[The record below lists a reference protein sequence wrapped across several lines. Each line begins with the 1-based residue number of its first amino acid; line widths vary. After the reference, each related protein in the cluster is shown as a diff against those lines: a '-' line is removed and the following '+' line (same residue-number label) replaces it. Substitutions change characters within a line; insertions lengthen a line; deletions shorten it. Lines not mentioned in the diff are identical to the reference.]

1 MLCMHNNQLYLDK
14 TCIVTYM
21 YIERKH
27 RHSVLSVMIYKL
39 SNVNFIIINEIIIQ
53 TILS

>member
-1 MLCMHNNQLYLDK
+1 MHNNQLYLDK
-14 TCIVTYM
+14 TCTVTYM

-27 RHSVLSVMIYKL
+27 KHSVLSGD
-39 SNVNFIIINEIIIQ
+39 NVNFIIINETIIQ